1 MGFIKRLQNM
11 FIKSTNAEELEGKDM
26 GGGAVKN
33 SVPSEVSKPAP
44 SRYQFKHPPLKRGLN
59 VIRSAALASSNSAKF
74 GMVRKNKDGTPRA
87 HQGVDL
93 AVPIGFRCY
102 AVDDATVFE
111 TNNKDTGGYG
121 KWVIL
126 KLINSPD
133 DCRYVFYAHLD
144 VIHVHTG
151 QKVKAGDVI
160 GLTGHSG
167 NARGM
172 TSIARGGHLHFETRR
187 IARPGKGLEGRSD
200 PLQFFEVDKEHN
212 KSLL

>member
-1 MGFIKRLQNM
+1 MGFVKRLQSM
-11 FIKSTNAEELEGKDM
+11 FVKNTNAEELKGKDT
-26 GGGAVKN
+26 GGGAVK
-33 SVPSEVSKPAP
+33 STDQAEAPKPSTE
-44 SRYQFKHPPLKRGLN
+44 YQFKHPPLKRGLN
-59 VIRSAALASSNSAKF
+59 VLRSAGLASSNSAKF
-74 GMVRKNKDGTPRA
+74 GMVRKNKDGSPRA

-93 AVPIGFRCY
+93 AIPIGFRCY

-111 TNNKDTGGYG
+111 TNNSDTGGYG

-126 KLINSPD
+126 KLFNSPD

-172 TSIARGGHLHFETRR
+172 TSIARGGHLHFETRK
-187 IARPGKGLEGRSD
+187 IARPGKGLEGRTD
-200 PLQFFEVDKEHN
+200 PLRFFKIDKEHN